1 MKLNKLFTF
10 GALATFAFALNSCDK
25 TEVYPTTIPEPL
37 AHFVGPKVQNVLVD
51 VDPAPSYNVI
61 VGTTDVQS
69 ADRTVTYNI
78 TSPSGAVAGTDYTIA
93 SGSPTGTVTIP
104 AGGALANITVQP
116 NAASY
121 GLDDRDTLIIYLSTP
136 AVNPARFLDTVYLI
150 LRGPSSSTCDEGN
163 PSNISDLLGDY
174 DNTIERI
181 DGGSAYGP
189 YTTTVTAAA
198 VTGPTS
204 ARVAISNLYDT
215 GWGNI
220 QFDLD
225 WSDPT
230 ALTAIVV
237 AGDVPNSDAGDL
249 SATYAGQVVAV
260 RPHSNGAVGTYSYCS
275 ETFNLVF
282 QLGVSGLGFFG
293 NVFTED
299 LAR

>member
-37 AHFVGPKVQNVLVD
+37 AHFVGTKVQNVLVD
-51 VDPAPSYNVI
+51 VDPAPAYNVI
-61 VGTTDVQS
+61 VGTTDVQN

-104 AGGALANITVQP
+104 AGGARANITVQP

-150 LRGPSSSTCDEGN
+150 LRGPSSSSCDEAN
-163 PSNISDLLGDY
+163 PTNIADLLGDY
-174 DNTIERI
+174 DNTIERV
-181 DGGSAYGP
+181 DGGAPYGP
-189 YTTTVTAAA
+189 YTTTVTSASL
-198 VTGPTS
+198 TGPTS
-204 ARVAISNLYDT
+204 ARVAISNIYDT
-215 GWGNI
+215 GWGNM

-225 WSDPT
+225 WTDPSN
-230 ALTAIVV
+230 LTAIVV

-249 SATYAGQVVAV
+249 SATYAGQTVAV
-260 RPHSNGAVGTYSYCS
+260 RPHSNGAVGTYSYCNQ
-275 ETFNLVF
+275 TFNLVI